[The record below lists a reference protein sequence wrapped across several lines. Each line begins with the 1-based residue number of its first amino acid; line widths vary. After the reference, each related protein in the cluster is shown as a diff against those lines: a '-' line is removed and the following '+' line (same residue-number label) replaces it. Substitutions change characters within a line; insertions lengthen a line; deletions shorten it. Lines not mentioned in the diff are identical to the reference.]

1 MRIARATES
10 TVLGMT
16 TIGRPSRY
24 TQEIADEICERLAR
38 GESLNSICKS
48 EHMPAESTVRWWV
61 IEDRNGLSARYTQ
74 ARDLGLD
81 AMADECLQIADDGEN
96 DTYVTADG
104 QPRTDFDVIQRSK
117 LRVDTRRW
125 YLSKLAPKRYG
136 DRIAQEITNPDGSL
150 RPMSDSQA
158 AGRLAA
164 LLAVAQARKAQGESD
179 EPGAD
184 LV

>member
-1 MRIARATES
+1 
-10 TVLGMT
+10 MT
-16 TIGRPSRY
+16 TTGRPSLY
-24 TQEIADEICERLAR
+24 TQEIADEICERLAT

-48 EHMPAESTVRWWV
+48 DHLPSEVTVRRWV
-61 IEDRNGLSARYTQ
+61 YEDRHGLSARYTQ
-74 ARDLGLD
+74 ARDIGLD
-81 AMADECLQIADDGEN
+81 VMADQCIQIADDGEN
-96 DTYVTADG
+96 DSYVDDEG
-104 QPRTDFDVIQRSK
+104 RKRTDFDVIARSK
-117 LRVDTRRW
+117 LRFDARRW

-150 RPMSDSQA
+150 QPMSDAQA

-164 LLAVAQARKAQGESD
+164 LLAVARARQAQEAND